1 MVGDYQ
7 MTLSEYLETCLGTWA
22 KRDAGDRLRNAALG
36 IAGETGEIVEVVKKS
51 LYHGKL
57 SDECR
62 VLAQGEIGDLFYYV
76 IVYSHERGWLPAD
89 LARTIGAESEGW
101 ASIQSAVKRQTGNED
116 IFTLAMQLSA
126 ASGKISSFT
135 LNHISSGVSDK
146 TSAES
151 MLRLEEV
158 SARLSLAGALYAA
171 VEIANRFG
179 LNAEEI
185 AAFNASK
192 LKARHPNGWKVL

>member
-1 MVGDYQ
+1 
-7 MTLSEYLETCLGTWA
+7 MTLSEYLEICLSTWA

-36 IAGETGEIVEVVKKS
+36 IAGEAGEIIEVVKKS

-62 VLAQGEIGDLFYYV
+62 VLAQGEIGDLFYYT

-89 LARTIGAESEGW
+89 LAKIIGAENESWSSMQG
-101 ASIQSAVKRQTGNED
+101 AVKRQVSDED
-116 IFTLAMQLSA
+116 IFTLAMKLSA
-126 ASGKISSFT
+126 ASGKLSSFT
-135 LNHISSGVSDK
+135 LNHIRSEDVSDA
-146 TSAES
+146 SV
-151 MLRLEEV
+151 LRLEEV

-171 VEIANRFG
+171 IEIANRFG

-185 AAFNASK
+185 AAFNVSK
-192 LKARHPNGWKVL
+192 LKARHPQGWQVL

>member
-1 MVGDYQ
+1 

-36 IAGETGEIVEVVKKS
+36 IAGEAGEIIEVVKKS

-89 LARTIGAESEGW
+89 LAKIIGAENEDW
-101 ASIQSAVKRQTGNED
+101 ASIQSAVKRQAGNED

-126 ASGKISSFT
+126 ASGKLSSFT
-135 LNHISSGVSDK
+135 LNHISSSDK

-171 VEIANRFG
+171 IEIANRFG

>member
-1 MVGDYQ
+1 

-36 IAGETGEIVEVVKKS
+36 IAGEAGEIVEVVKKS
-51 LYHGKL
+51 LYHSKL

-62 VLAQGEIGDLFYYV
+62 VLAQGEIGDLFYYI
-76 IVYSHERGWLPAD
+76 IVYSHERGWKPAD
-89 LARTIGAESEGW
+89 LAKIIGAENEDW
-101 ASIQSAVKRQTGNED
+101 ASIQSAVKRQAGNED

-126 ASGKISSFT
+126 ASGKLSSFT
-135 LNHISSGVSDK
+135 LNHISSGDK
-146 TSAES
+146 ASAES

-171 VEIANRFG
+171 IEIANRFA

>member
-1 MVGDYQ
+1 

-62 VLAQGEIGDLFYYV
+62 VLAQGEIGDLFYYI

-89 LARTIGAESEGW
+89 LAKIIGAENEDW
-101 ASIQSAVKRQTGNED
+101 ASIQSAVKRQAGNED

-126 ASGKISSFT
+126 ASGKLSSFT
-135 LNHISSGVSDK
+135 LNHISSGDQ

-151 MLRLEEV
+151 MSRLEEV

-171 VEIANRFG
+171 IEIANRFG

>member
-1 MVGDYQ
+1 

-36 IAGETGEIVEVVKKS
+36 IAGEAGEIVEVVKKS

-62 VLAQGEIGDLFYYV
+62 VLANGEIGDLFYYI

-135 LNHISSGVSDK
+135 INHISNGDK
-146 TSAES
+146 DSSES
-151 MLRLEEV
+151 MSRLEEV

-171 VEIANRFG
+171 IEIANRFG

-185 AAFNASK
+185 ALYNTSK
-192 LKARHPNGWKVL
+192 LKARHPNGWQVL

>member
-1 MVGDYQ
+1 

-36 IAGETGEIVEVVKKS
+36 IAGEAGEIVEVVKKS

-89 LARTIGAESEGW
+89 LAKIIGAENEDW
-101 ASIQSAVKRQTGNED
+101 TSIQSAVKRQAGNED

-126 ASGKISSFT
+126 ASGKLSSFT
-135 LNHISSGVSDK
+135 LNHISSGDK
-146 TSAES
+146 ASAES

-171 VEIANRFG
+171 IEIANRFA

>member
-1 MVGDYQ
+1 

-62 VLAQGEIGDLFYYV
+62 VLANGEIGDLFYYV
-76 IVYSHERGWLPAD
+76 TIYSHERGWTPAD
-89 LARTIGAESEGW
+89 LAKIIGAENEYW
-101 ASIQSAVKRQTGNED
+101 ASIQSAVKRQTSGED

-126 ASGKISSFT
+126 TSGKLSAFT
-135 LNHISSGVSDK
+135 LNHISNDINDASEGVRR
-146 TSAES
+146 
-151 MLRLEEV
+151 MEEM
-158 SARLSLAGALYAA
+158 SARLSLADALYAA
-171 VEIANRFG
+171 IEIANRFG

-185 AAFNASK
+185 ALYNASK
-192 LKARHPNGWKVL
+192 LKARHPNGWQVL

>member
-1 MVGDYQ
+1 

-62 VLAQGEIGDLFYYV
+62 VLAQGEIGDLFYYLV
-76 IVYSHERGWLPAD
+76 VYVHERGWKPAD
-89 LARTIGAESEGW
+89 LAKIIGAENEDW
-101 ASIQSAVKRQTGNED
+101 ASIQSAVKRQAGNED

-126 ASGKISSFT
+126 ASGKLSSFT
-135 LNHISSGVSDK
+135 LNHISSGDK
-146 TSAES
+146 ASAES

-171 VEIANRFG
+171 IEIANRFA

>member
-1 MVGDYQ
+1 

-36 IAGETGEIVEVVKKS
+36 IAGEAGEIIEVVKKS

-89 LARTIGAESEGW
+89 LAKIIGAENEDW

-135 LNHISSGVSDK
+135 INHISNGDK
-146 TSAES
+146 DSSES
-151 MLRLEEV
+151 MSRLEEV

-171 VEIANRFG
+171 IEIANRFG

-192 LKARHPNGWKVL
+192 LKTRHPNGWKVL

>member
-1 MVGDYQ
+1 

-22 KRDAGDRLRNAALG
+22 KRDAPDRLRNAALG
-36 IAGETGEIVEVVKKS
+36 IAGEAGEIIEVVKKS

-62 VLAQGEIGDLFYYV
+62 VLAQGEIGDLFYYI

-89 LARTIGAESEGW
+89 LAKIIGAENEGW
-101 ASIQSAVKRQTGNED
+101 SSIQSAVKRQAGNED

-126 ASGKISSFT
+126 ASGKLSSFT
-135 LNHISSGVSDK
+135 INHINSGDK

-171 VEIANRFG
+171 IEIANRFG

-192 LKARHPNGWKVL
+192 LKARHPNGWQVL

>member
-1 MVGDYQ
+1 

-36 IAGETGEIVEVVKKS
+36 IAGETGEIIEVVKKS

-62 VLAQGEIGDLFYYV
+62 VLAQGEIGDLFYYT
-76 IVYSHERGWLPAD
+76 IVYSHERGWLPTD
-89 LARTIGAESEGW
+89 LAKIIGAENEDW
-101 ASIQSAVKRQTGNED
+101 ASVQSAVKRQAGNED

-126 ASGKISSFT
+126 ASGKLSSFT
-135 LNHISSGVSDK
+135 LNHISSGDK
-146 TSAES
+146 ASAES

-171 VEIANRFG
+171 IEIANRFA

>member
-1 MVGDYQ
+1 
-7 MTLSEYLETCLGTWA
+7 MTLSEYLEICLSTWA

-36 IAGETGEIVEVVKKS
+36 IAGEAGEIIEVVKKS

-62 VLAQGEIGDLFYYV
+62 VLAQGEIGDLFYYI
-76 IVYSHERGWLPAD
+76 IVYSHERCWLPAA
-89 LARTIGAESEGW
+89 LAKIIGAENEDW
-101 ASIQSAVKRQTGNED
+101 ASIQSAVKRQAGNED

-126 ASGKISSFT
+126 ASGKLSSFT
-135 LNHISSGVSDK
+135 LNHISSGGDQS
-146 TSAES
+146 SAES

-171 VEIANRFG
+171 IEIANRFG

-192 LKARHPNGWKVL
+192 LKARHPNGWKVH

>member
-1 MVGDYQ
+1 
-7 MTLSEYLETCLGTWA
+7 MTLSEYLEICLSTWA

-36 IAGETGEIVEVVKKS
+36 IAGEAGEIIEVVKKS

-62 VLAQGEIGDLFYYV
+62 VLAQGEIGDLFYYLV
-76 IVYSHERGWLPAD
+76 VYVHERGWKPAN
-89 LARTIGAESEGW
+89 LAKIIGAENEDW
-101 ASIQSAVKRQTGNED
+101 ASIQSAVKRQAGNED

-135 LNHISSGVSDK
+135 INHISNGDK
-146 TSAES
+146 DSSES
-151 MLRLEEV
+151 MSRLEEV

-171 VEIANRFG
+171 IEIANRFG

-185 AAFNASK
+185 ALYNTSK
-192 LKARHPNGWKVL
+192 LKARHPNGWQVL

>member
-1 MVGDYQ
+1 MI
-7 MTLSEYLETCLGTWA
+7 LSEYLETCLGTWA

-36 IAGETGEIVEVVKKS
+36 IAGEAGEIIEVVKKS

-62 VLAQGEIGDLFYYV
+62 VLAQGEIGDLFYYLV
-76 IVYSHERGWLPAD
+76 VYVHERGWKPAD
-89 LARTIGAESEGW
+89 LAKIIGAENEGW
-101 ASIQSAVKRQTGNED
+101 ASIQSAVKRQAGNED

-126 ASGKISSFT
+126 ASGKLSSFT
-135 LNHISSGVSDK
+135 LNHISSGDK
-146 TSAES
+146 ASAES

-158 SARLSLAGALYAA
+158 SARFSLAGALYAA
-171 VEIANRFG
+171 IEIANRFA

>member
-1 MVGDYQ
+1 

-36 IAGETGEIVEVVKKS
+36 IAGEAGEIVEVVKKS

-62 VLAQGEIGDLFYYV
+62 VLAQGEIGDLFYYI

-89 LARTIGAESEGW
+89 LAKIIGAENEGW
-101 ASIQSAVKRQTGNED
+101 ASIQSAVKRQAGNED

-126 ASGKISSFT
+126 ASGKLSSFT
-135 LNHISSGVSDK
+135 LNHINSGGNGDK

-171 VEIANRFG
+171 IEIANRFG

>member
-7 MTLSEYLETCLGTWA
+7 MTLSEYLEICLSTWA

-36 IAGETGEIVEVVKKS
+36 IPGEAGEIIEVVKKS

-89 LARTIGAESEGW
+89 LAKIIGAENEDW
-101 ASIQSAVKRQTGNED
+101 ASIQSAVKRQAGNED

-135 LNHISSGVSDK
+135 LNHISNGDK
-146 TSAES
+146 ASAES
-151 MLRLEEV
+151 MSRLEEV

-171 VEIANRFG
+171 IEIANRFG

>member
-1 MVGDYQ
+1 
-7 MTLSEYLETCLGTWA
+7 MTLSEYLEICLSTWA

-36 IAGETGEIVEVVKKS
+36 IPGEAGEIIEVVKKS

-89 LARTIGAESEGW
+89 LAKIIGAENEDW
-101 ASIQSAVKRQTGNED
+101 ASIQSAVKRQAGNED

-135 LNHISSGVSDK
+135 LNHISNGDK
-146 TSAES
+146 ASAES
-151 MLRLEEV
+151 MSRLEEV

-171 VEIANRFG
+171 IEIANRFA

>member
-1 MVGDYQ
+1 

-36 IAGETGEIVEVVKKS
+36 IAGEAGEIIEVVKKS

-62 VLAQGEIGDLFYYV
+62 VLAQGEIGDLFYYI
-76 IVYSHERGWLPAD
+76 IVYSHERGWLPAA
-89 LARTIGAESEGW
+89 LAKIIGAENEDW
-101 ASIQSAVKRQTGNED
+101 ASIQSAVKRQAGNED

-126 ASGKISSFT
+126 ASGKLSSFT
-135 LNHISSGVSDK
+135 LNHISSSDK

-171 VEIANRFG
+171 IEIANRFG

>member
-1 MVGDYQ
+1 

-36 IAGETGEIVEVVKKS
+36 IAGEAGEIIEVVKKS

-89 LARTIGAESEGW
+89 LAKIIGAENEDW
-101 ASIQSAVKRQTGNED
+101 ASIQSAVKRQAGNED

-126 ASGKISSFT
+126 ASGKLSSFT
-135 LNHISSGVSDK
+135 LNHISSGDQ

-171 VEIANRFG
+171 IEIANRFG

>member
-1 MVGDYQ
+1 
-7 MTLSEYLETCLGTWA
+7 MTLSEYLEICLSTWA

-36 IAGETGEIVEVVKKS
+36 IAGEAGEIIEVVKKS

-62 VLAQGEIGDLFYYV
+62 VLAQGEIGDLFYYI

-89 LARTIGAESEGW
+89 LAKIIGAENEDW

-135 LNHISSGVSDK
+135 INHISNGDK
-146 TSAES
+146 DSSES
-151 MLRLEEV
+151 MSRLEEV
-158 SARLSLAGALYAA
+158 SARLWLTGALYAA
-171 VEIANRFG
+171 IEIANRFG

>member
-1 MVGDYQ
+1 

-36 IAGETGEIVEVVKKS
+36 IPGEAGELIEIVKKS

-62 VLAQGEIGDLFYYV
+62 VLAQGEIGDLFYY
-76 IVYSHERGWLPAD
+76 IMVYIHERGWKPAEF
-89 LARTIGAESEGW
+89 AKIIGAENEDW
-101 ASIQSAVKRQTGNED
+101 ASIQSAVKRQAGNED

-126 ASGKISSFT
+126 ASGKLSSFT
-135 LNHISSGVSDK
+135 LNHISSGDK
-146 TSAES
+146 ASAES

-171 VEIANRFG
+171 IEIANRFA

>member
-1 MVGDYQ
+1 

-36 IAGETGEIVEVVKKS
+36 IAGEAGEIVEVVKKS
-51 LYHGKL
+51 LYHSKL

-89 LARTIGAESEGW
+89 LAKIIGAENEDW
-101 ASIQSAVKRQTGNED
+101 ASIQSAVKRQAGNED

-126 ASGKISSFT
+126 ASGKLSSFT
-135 LNHISSGVSDK
+135 LNHISSSDK

-171 VEIANRFG
+171 IEIANRFG

>member
-1 MVGDYQ
+1 

-36 IAGETGEIVEVVKKS
+36 IAGEAGEIIEVVKKS

-62 VLAQGEIGDLFYYV
+62 VLAQGEIGDLFYY
-76 IVYSHERGWLPAD
+76 IIIYSHERGWLPAD
-89 LARTIGAESEGW
+89 LAKIIGAENESWSSMQG
-101 ASIQSAVKRQTGNED
+101 AVKRQVSDED
-116 IFTLAMQLSA
+116 IFTLAMKLSA
-126 ASGKISSFT
+126 ASGKLSSFT
-135 LNHISSGVSDK
+135 LNHIRSEDVSDA
-146 TSAES
+146 SV
-151 MLRLEEV
+151 LRLEEV

-171 VEIANRFG
+171 IEIANRFG

-185 AAFNASK
+185 AAFNVSK
-192 LKARHPNGWKVL
+192 LKARHPQGWQVL

>member
-1 MVGDYQ
+1 

-89 LARTIGAESEGW
+89 LARTIGAESEDW
-101 ASIQSAVKRQTGNED
+101 ASIQSAVKRQAGNED

-126 ASGKISSFT
+126 ASGKLSSFT
-135 LNHISSGVSDK
+135 LNHISSGDQ

-151 MLRLEEV
+151 MSRLEEV

-171 VEIANRFG
+171 IEIANRFG

>member
-1 MVGDYQ
+1 

-36 IAGETGEIVEVVKKS
+36 IAGEAGEIIEVVKKS

-62 VLAQGEIGDLFYYV
+62 VLAQGEIGDLFYYLV
-76 IVYSHERGWLPAD
+76 IYIHERGWKPAEF
-89 LARTIGAESEGW
+89 AKIIGAENEEW
-101 ASIQSAVKRQTGNED
+101 ASIQGVVKKSSENED
-116 IFTLAMQLSA
+116 IFIVAMRLSG
-126 ASGKISSFT
+126 ASGKLSSFT
-135 LNHISSGVSDK
+135 LNHIAHNGDASIANGR
-146 TSAES
+146 
-151 MLRLEEV
+151 RLEELNT
-158 SARLSLAGALYAA
+158 RLSLADALYAA
-171 VEIANRFG
+171 IEIANRFG

>member
-1 MVGDYQ
+1 
-7 MTLSEYLETCLGTWA
+7 MTLSEYLEICLSTWA

-36 IAGETGEIVEVVKKS
+36 IAGEAGEIIEVVKKS

-89 LARTIGAESEGW
+89 LARTIGAESEDW
-101 ASIQSAVKRQTGNED
+101 ASIQSAVKRQAGNED

-126 ASGKISSFT
+126 ASGKLSSFT
-135 LNHISSGVSDK
+135 LNHISSGDQ

-151 MLRLEEV
+151 MSRLEEV

-171 VEIANRFG
+171 IEIANRFG

>member
-1 MVGDYQ
+1 
-7 MTLSEYLETCLGTWA
+7 MTLSEYLEICLSTWA

-36 IAGETGEIVEVVKKS
+36 IAGEAGEIIEVVKKS

-62 VLAQGEIGDLFYYV
+62 VLAQGEIGDLFYYT
-76 IVYSHERGWLPAD
+76 IVYSHERGWLPTD
-89 LARTIGAESEGW
+89 LAKIIGAENEDW
-101 ASIQSAVKRQTGNED
+101 ASVQSAVKRQAGNED

-126 ASGKISSFT
+126 ASGKLSSFT
-135 LNHISSGVSDK
+135 LNHISSGDQ

-171 VEIANRFG
+171 IEIANRFG

>member
-1 MVGDYQ
+1 MI
-7 MTLSEYLETCLGTWA
+7 LSEYLETCLGPWA

-36 IAGETGEIVEVVKKS
+36 IAGEAGEIIEVVKKS

-89 LARTIGAESEGW
+89 LARTIGAESEDW
-101 ASIQSAVKRQTGNED
+101 ASIQSAVKRQAGNED

-126 ASGKISSFT
+126 ASGKLSSFT
-135 LNHISSGVSDK
+135 LNHISSGDQ

-151 MLRLEEV
+151 MSRLEEV

-171 VEIANRFG
+171 IEIANRFA

>member
-1 MVGDYQ
+1 
-7 MTLSEYLETCLGTWA
+7 MTLSEYLEICLSTWA

-36 IAGETGEIVEVVKKS
+36 IAGEAGEIIEVVKKS

-62 VLAQGEIGDLFYYV
+62 VLAQGEIGDLFYYI
-76 IVYSHERGWLPAD
+76 IVYSHERGWLPAA
-89 LARTIGAESEGW
+89 LAKIIGAENEDW
-101 ASIQSAVKRQTGNED
+101 ASIQSAVKRQAGNED

-126 ASGKISSFT
+126 VSGKISSFT
-135 LNHISSGVSDK
+135 INHISNGDK
-146 TSAES
+146 DSSES
-151 MLRLEEV
+151 MSRLEEV

-171 VEIANRFG
+171 IEIANRFG

-185 AAFNASK
+185 ALYNTSK
-192 LKARHPNGWKVL
+192 LKARHPNGWQVL

>member
-1 MVGDYQ
+1 

-62 VLAQGEIGDLFYYV
+62 VLAQGEIGDLFYYLV
-76 IVYSHERGWLPAD
+76 VYVHERGWKPAD
-89 LARTIGAESEGW
+89 LAKIIGAENEDW

-135 LNHISSGVSDK
+135 INHISNGDK
-146 TSAES
+146 DSSES
-151 MLRLEEV
+151 MSRLEEV

-171 VEIANRFG
+171 IEIANRFG

-185 AAFNASK
+185 ALYNTSK
-192 LKARHPNGWKVL
+192 LKARHPNGWQVL

>member
-1 MVGDYQ
+1 
-7 MTLSEYLETCLGTWA
+7 MTLSEYLEICLSTWA

-36 IAGETGEIVEVVKKS
+36 IAGEAGEIIEVVKKS

-62 VLAQGEIGDLFYYV
+62 VLAQGEIGDLFYYI
-76 IVYSHERGWLPAD
+76 IVYSHERGWLPAA
-89 LARTIGAESEGW
+89 LAKIIGAENEDW
-101 ASIQSAVKRQTGNED
+101 ASIQSAVKRQAGNED

-135 LNHISSGVSDK
+135 INHISNGDK
-146 TSAES
+146 DSSES
-151 MLRLEEV
+151 MSRLEEV

-171 VEIANRFG
+171 IEIANRFG